1 MTMSGRVCV
10 VTGASSGIGHR
21 VALDL
26 AAAGASVCVTARRT
40 ERLEGLL
47 TDLGGRG
54 DHSLFTADVG
64 DRDSVRALAAHVRET
79 YGRCDVLINNA
90 GFSEE
95 GAFSGP
101 DDVDQLERVMQTN
114 FWGTV
119 YCTAEL
125 LPLLLESAPSSV
137 VNVASMAGRLAVGG
151 ASSYCASKFAV
162 VGWSEALRSD
172 LAERDVYVSLVEP
185 GFIPTEGFPQQDL
198 VTDPFMKYALGTVE
212 QVSDAVFDAIEKR
225 KVERVVPRWYYLL
238 QVPRVL
244 APGPYRWVL
253 RKAVEPRQKKR
264 LGA

>member
-1 MTMSGRVCV
+1 MTVSGRVCV
-10 VTGASSGIGHR
+10 VTGASSGIGR
-21 VALDL
+21 QVALDL
-26 AAAGASVCVTARRT
+26 AAAGAEVCVTARRT
-40 ERLEGLL
+40 ERLEQLLAGLA
-47 TDLGGRG
+47 GSG
-54 DHSLFTADVG
+54 HSLFTADVG
-64 DRDSVRALAAHVRET
+64 DRHSVRALAEHVGNT

-95 GAFSGP
+95 GPFRGP

-125 LPLLLESAPSSV
+125 LPLLSDSAPSSV

-151 ASSYCASKFAV
+151 ASAYCASKFAV
-162 VGWSEALRSD
+162 VGWSEALQAD
-172 LAERDVYVSLVEP
+172 LVEGGVYLSLVEP

-198 VTDPFMKYALGTVE
+198 LGDPLLKHALGTVE
-212 QVSDAVFDAIEKR
+212 QVSGAILDAIENR

-244 APGPYRWVL
+244 VPGLYRWVL
-253 RKAVEPRQKKR
+253 RSAVEPRQKKR
-264 LGA
+264 LGG